1 MANAASG
8 GISGALSSAKQ
19 KGVKRKLAKMKRRLS
34 LLTARNK
41 NRREY
46 EASSREEEPQEVIS
60 TLRTRIDNACI
71 QKVPSVLNID
81 TTFRTK
87 NEEYEI
93 VLEKD
98 EPFHDESKKYENS
111 YIVSYSQTK
120 LGFFLNAMDPV
131 ILVLI
136 IVNAIQMGL
145 ATFDFVS
152 NNEKVDSIFELVDQ
166 IFLIIFTVEVILNF
180 IHHYR
185 FDRLLIQ
192 NKRFKFAP
200 KSEEEEELRKENFP
214 WLVFDSLVII
224 FSWAFASFSIIRAFR
239 ILRVLRLIN
248 KVEQLKSVV
257 AALIGVLP
265 KMGVVAFL
273 LSLLFIIFGVAFT
286 ILFGDL
292 YERGLTE
299 YDYFSRMD
307 QTFLTLFQLMTFDD
321 LATVARSVMDTYSW
335 SWTLIVTWS
344 IITGFVFMNL
354 IIAIIC
360 ESLVNLQEQKQMEQ
374 KAAEKLDL
382 PLRSKLSRE
391 DSRRL
396 KMETMNMM
404 ESQKSIKSIMTN
416 VTDEYVFQLEDMVD
430 TILDD
435 QREFIAKFDDVK
447 RQCTETLDNLPPE
460 QSVVEIRKILGI

>member
-34 LLTARNK
+34 RFATRNK

-46 EASSREEEPQEVIS
+46 EASSREEEQEVVS
-60 TLRTRIDNACI
+60 TLRASKDDVCVKKI
-71 QKVPSVLNID
+71 PSVLNIY
-81 TTFRTK
+81 TTFPNK
-87 NEEYEI
+87 NEEYEV
-93 VLEKD
+93 VLKKED
-98 EPFHDESKKYENS
+98 PFHEESKYENS
-111 YIVSYSQTK
+111 YIAYSQTK
-120 LGFFLNAMDPV
+120 LGSFLNTMDPV

-152 NNEKVDSIFELVDQ
+152 ENPKVDSIFEKVDLA
-166 IFLIIFTVEVILNF
+166 FLSVFTVEVCLNC

-185 FDRLLIQ
+185 FDRLFIQ
-192 NKRFKFAP
+192 NKRIKFAP
-200 KSEEEEELRKENFP
+200 KSEEEEELQKENFP
-214 WLVFDSLVII
+214 WLVFDALVVLL
-224 FSWAFASFSIIRAFR
+224 SWAFASFSIIRAFR
-239 ILRVLRLIN
+239 ILRVLRLIK

-344 IITGFVFMNL
+344 IITGFVAMNL

-382 PLRSKLSRE
+382 PYRSKLSRE

-404 ESQKSIKSIMTN
+404 ESQKSMKSIMTN
-416 VTDEYVFQLEDMVD
+416 ITDEYVFQLEDMVD

-435 QREFIAKFDDVK
+435 QREFICKFDAVK
-447 RQCTETLDNLPPE
+447 RQCKETLDNLPPE

>member
-1 MANAASG
+1 
-8 GISGALSSAKQ
+8 
-19 KGVKRKLAKMKRRLS
+19 
-34 LLTARNK
+34 
-41 NRREY
+41 
-46 EASSREEEPQEVIS
+46 
-60 TLRTRIDNACI
+60 
-71 QKVPSVLNID
+71 
-81 TTFRTK
+81 
-87 NEEYEI
+87 
-93 VLEKD
+93 
-98 EPFHDESKKYENS
+98 
-111 YIVSYSQTK
+111 
-120 LGFFLNAMDPV
+120 
-131 ILVLI
+131 
-136 IVNAIQMGL
+136 
-145 ATFDFVS
+145 
-152 NNEKVDSIFELVDQ
+152 
-166 IFLIIFTVEVILNF
+166 
-180 IHHYR
+180 
-185 FDRLLIQ
+185 LIQ
-192 NKRFKFAP
+192 NKRIKFAP

-214 WLVFDSLVII
+214 WLVFDSLVILL
-224 FSWAFASFSIIRAFR
+224 SWAFASFSIIRAFR
-239 ILRVLRLIN
+239 ILRVLRLIK

-307 QTFLTLFQLMTFDD
+307 QTSFTLFQLMTFDD

-344 IITGFVFMNL
+344 ILTGFLFMNL

-360 ESLVNLQEQKQMEQ
+360 ESLVNLQQQKQMEQ
-374 KAAEKLDL
+374 KAAEKLDI

-404 ESQKSIKSIMTN
+404 ESQKSMKSIMTN
-416 VTDEYVFQLEDMVD
+416 VTDEYVFQLEDMVN

-447 RQCTETLDNLPPE
+447 RQCKETLDNLPPE